1 MRYMIIYQSC
11 CKSKKET
18 TGNKISKE
26 KKFIS
31 KKYFEKNK
39 KVVDKSEKI
48 W

>member
-1 MRYMIIYQSC
+1 MIVYQSC
-11 CKSKKET
+11 CKSEKEI

-39 KVVDKSEKI
+39 KVIDKSKKI